1 MNNYINLFDSLNL
14 TMQSIFGT
22 DGIRGRF
29 NEEITYSLAYKVGYA
44 LASILENKKPILIG
58 RDTRMSGD
66 ILLHAIT
73 QGINDSGKKFIN
85 LGICPTPAIPF
96 LIQQENLSSGIMISA
111 SHNPPEYNGIKIFD
125 HKGQKITKYFE
136 NKIQKFIEE
145 SNQKN
150 LSVSTKASPLNAN
163 KDLMNIYIKSLIQT
177 MGGEN
182 LGGLKIILD
191 TCYGS
196 ATTCAKKIF
205 QSLGADVRVI
215 NNSKNGM
222 KINMNC
228 GSTNL
233 EPLQRALRE
242 SSADMGFSFDG
253 DADRV
258 IGIDSKG
265 NVLDGD
271 HILFLWGRELMEQ
284 KILTNNLLIS
294 TQMANL
300 GFEKAWKKIGGILY
314 RTDVGDKYVHDAIKK
329 KRAVLG
335 GEQSGHI
342 LSKIN
347 NFSGDGILTALQI
360 SKFCK
365 KKNINLNDW
374 LKSSFE
380 PFPQKL
386 TNINL
391 DFNINKLNP
400 KTKLLI
406 NQTLEN
412 FQEIYSDNCRV
423 YIRLSGTEPVIR
435 VLVEAQNYKEVDCLS
450 TEIKNKLLLEVNKI
464 MY

>member
-1 MNNYINLFDSLNL
+1 M
-14 TMQSIFGT
+14 
-22 DGIRGRF
+22 
-29 NEEITYSLAYKVGYA
+29 
-44 LASILENKKPILIG
+44 
-58 RDTRMSGD
+58 
-66 ILLHAIT
+66 
-73 QGINDSGKKFIN
+73 GK
-85 LGICPTPAIPF
+85 
-96 LIQQENLSSGIMISA
+96 
-111 SHNPPEYNGIKIFD
+111 
-125 HKGQKITKYFE
+125 KITKNFE
-136 NKIQKFIEE
+136 NKIQKLIEE
-145 SNQKN
+145 KHQNISIP
-150 LSVSTKASPLNAN
+150 TKVIPLNTN
-163 KDLMNIYIKSLIQT
+163 KDLMDIYIKSLIQS

-182 LGGLKIILD
+182 LSGLKIILD

-205 QSLGADVRVI
+205 QTLGADVRVI
-215 NNSKNGM
+215 NNSNNGL
-222 KINMNC
+222 KINLNC

-233 EPLQRALRE
+233 EPLKKALKE

-284 KILTNNLLIS
+284 KILTNNLLVS

-300 GFEKAWKKIGGILY
+300 GFESAWKKIGGILY
-314 RTDVGDKYVHDAIKK
+314 RTNVGDKYVYDAIRE

-360 SKFCK
+360 SKYCK
-365 KKNINLNDW
+365 VKKINLNDW

-400 KTKLLI
+400 KTKILI
-406 NQTLEN
+406 DETIEN
-412 FQEIYSDNCRV
+412 FQTIYSDNCRV
-423 YIRLSGTEPVIR
+423 YIRPSGTEPVIR
-435 VLVEAQNYKEVDCLS
+435 VLVEAKSPKKINSLS
-450 TEIKNKLLLEVNKI
+450 NEISTKLFLEINKI
-464 MY
+464 IN

>member
-1 MNNYINLFDSLNL
+1 
-14 TMQSIFGT
+14 
-22 DGIRGRF
+22 
-29 NEEITYSLAYKVGYA
+29 
-44 LASILENKKPILIG
+44 LAS
-58 RDTRMSGD
+58 
-66 ILLHAIT
+66 
-73 QGINDSGKKFIN
+73 Q
-85 LGICPTPAIPF
+85 
-96 LIQQENLSSGIMISA
+96 LSSKRSEPDFGIV
-111 SHNPPEYNGIKIFD
+111 HRYRNGHCF
-125 HKGQKITKYFE
+125 
-136 NKIQKFIEE
+136 NRIQKLIEE
-145 SNQKN
+145 SSQNI
-150 LSVSTKASPLNAN
+150 SVPKKVIPRNTN
-163 KDLMNIYIKSLIQT
+163 KDLIDIYIKSLIQT

-182 LGGLKIILD
+182 LDGLKIILD

-196 ATTCAKKIF
+196 ATTCAKNIF
-205 QSLGADVRVI
+205 QSLGADVKVI
-215 NNSKNGM
+215 NNSKNGL

-233 EPLQRALRE
+233 GPLKKALRE
-242 SSADMGFSFDG
+242 STADMGFSFDG

-284 KILTNNLLIS
+284 KILTNNVLIS

-300 GFEKAWKKIGGILY
+300 GFENAWKKIGGILY

-329 KRAVLG
+329 KKAVLG

-360 SKFCK
+360 SKYCK

-374 LKSSFE
+374 LRSSFE

-386 TNINL
+386 TNIKL

-400 KTKLLI
+400 KNKILI
-406 NQTLEN
+406 DESIKN
-412 FQEIYSDNCRV
+412 FQAIYSENCRV
-423 YIRLSGTEPVIR
+423 YIRPSGTEPVIR
-435 VLVEAQNYKEVDCLS
+435 VLVEAKSHKEVHSLS
-450 TEIKNKLLLEVNKI
+450 SEITKKLFLEIDKI
-464 MY
+464 IK

>member
-1 MNNYINLFDSLNL
+1 
-14 TMQSIFGT
+14 MQSIFGT

-44 LASILENKKPILIG
+44 LGSTLENKNPILIG
-58 RDTRMSGD
+58 RDTRISGD
-66 ILLHAIT
+66 ILLQAIT
-73 QGINDSGKKFIN
+73 QGINESGKKFIN

-96 LIQQENLSSGIMISA
+96 LIKQENLSSGIMISA

-125 HKGQKITKYFE
+125 HNGQKINKYFE
-136 NKIQKFIEE
+136 NKIQKLIEE
-145 SNQKN
+145 LNQN
-150 LSVSTKASPLNAN
+150 IEAPTKVIPQNTN
-163 KDLMNIYIKSLIQT
+163 KDLIDVYINSLIQT

-182 LGGLKIILD
+182 LSGLKIILD

-196 ATTCAKKIF
+196 ATTCAKQIF

-215 NNSKNGM
+215 NNSKNGL

-233 EPLQRALRE
+233 EPLKKALRE
-242 SSADMGFSFDG
+242 NPADMGFSFDG

-265 NVLDGD
+265 HVLDGD
-271 HILFLWGRELMEQ
+271 HILFLWGKELMEQ
-284 KILTNNLLIS
+284 KNLTNNLLIS

-300 GFEKAWKKIGGILY
+300 GFEKAWNKIGGILY
-314 RTDVGDKYVHDAIKK
+314 RTDVGDKYVHDAIKE

-360 SKFCK
+360 SKYCK

-374 LKSSFE
+374 LKSSFK
-380 PFPQKL
+380 PYPQTL
-386 TNINL
+386 SNINL
-391 DFNINKLNP
+391 DFNIKKLNP
-400 KTKLLI
+400 KTKILI
-406 NQTLEN
+406 DQTIEN
-412 FQEIYSDNCRV
+412 FQALYSDNCRV
-423 YIRLSGTEPVIR
+423 FIRPSGTEPLIR
-435 VLVEAQNYKEVDCLS
+435 VLVEAKNYEKVNSLS
-450 TEIKNKLLLEVNKI
+450 SEITNKLFLEINKI
-464 MY
+464 IN

>member
-1 MNNYINLFDSLNL
+1 
-14 TMQSIFGT
+14 MQSIFGT

-29 NEEITYSLAYKVGYA
+29 NEEITYSLAYKVGYF
-44 LASILENKKPILIG
+44 LGLNLENDNPILIG
-58 RDTRMSGD
+58 RDTRVSGN

-73 QGINDSGKKFIN
+73 KGINESGKKFIN

-96 LIQQENLSSGIMISA
+96 LIKKEKMSSGIMISA

-125 HKGQKITKYFE
+125 HNGQKITKNFE
-136 NKIQKFIEE
+136 NKIQQLIEE
-145 SNQKN
+145 SNQIG
-150 LSVSTKASPLNAN
+150 SVSTKEISLKTN
-163 KDLMNIYIKSLIQT
+163 KEFMDIYIQSLIQT
-177 MGGEN
+177 MEGEN
-182 LGGLKIILD
+182 LEGMKIILD

-205 QSLGADVRVI
+205 QKLGADVKVI
-215 NNSKNGM
+215 NNSQNGS

-233 EPLQRALRE
+233 EPLKKALKE
-242 SSADMGFSFDG
+242 NSADMGFSFDG

-258 IGIDSKG
+258 IGIDSTG
-265 NVLDGD
+265 NVLNGD
-271 HILFLWGRELMEQ
+271 HILFLWGRELLEQ
-284 KILTNNLLIS
+284 KILTKNLLIS

-300 GFEKAWKKIGGILY
+300 GFERAWNKIGGILY
-314 RTDVGDKYVHDAIKK
+314 RTDVGDKYVHDAIKE

-360 SKFCK
+360 SKYCK
-365 KKNINLNDW
+365 KKNITLNDW
-374 LKSSFE
+374 LKSSFD

-391 DFNINKLNP
+391 GFNINKINP
-400 KTKLLI
+400 KTKILI
-406 NQTLEN
+406 DQTIKN
-412 FQEIYSDNCRV
+412 FHEIYSDSCRI
-423 YIRLSGTEPVIR
+423 YIRPSGTEPLMRI
-435 VLVEAQNYKEVDCLS
+435 LVEAKNQKKVDFLS
-450 TEIKNKLLLEVNKI
+450 SEITNKLYLEINALI
-464 MY
+464 N

>member
-1 MNNYINLFDSLNL
+1 
-14 TMQSIFGT
+14 MQAIFGT
-22 DGIRGRF
+22 DGIRGKF
-29 NEEITYSLAYKVGYA
+29 NQEITYSLAYKVGYS
-44 LASILENKKPILIG
+44 LGLTLENKNPILIG
-58 RDTRMSGD
+58 RDTRISGD
-66 ILLHAIT
+66 ILLQAIT
-73 QGINDSGKKFIN
+73 QGLNESGKKFIN

-96 LIQQENLSSGIMISA
+96 LIKQQNLSSGIMISA

-125 HKGQKITKYFE
+125 HNGQKITKYLE
-136 NKIQKFIEE
+136 NKIQKLIEE
-145 SNQKN
+145 SNQN
-150 LSVSTKASPLNAN
+150 ISVPKKVIPLNTN
-163 KDLMNIYIKSLIQT
+163 KDLMDIYIKSLIQT

-182 LGGLKIILD
+182 LSGLKIILD

-196 ATTCAKKIF
+196 ATTCAKEIF
-205 QSLGADVRVI
+205 QALGADVRVI
-215 NNSKNGM
+215 NNSNNGF

-233 EPLQRALRE
+233 EPLKKALIE
-242 SSADMGFSFDG
+242 STADMGFSFDG

-265 NVLDGD
+265 NILDGD

-300 GFEKAWKKIGGILY
+300 GFEKAWEKIGGILY

-329 KRAVLG
+329 KKAFLG

-360 SKFCK
+360 AKYCK
-365 KKNINLNDW
+365 KKNITLNEW
-374 LKSSFE
+374 LKSSFV

-386 TNINL
+386 TNISL
-391 DFNINKLNP
+391 DFSINKINP
-400 KTKLLI
+400 ETKILI
-406 NQTLEN
+406 DQTIEI
-412 FQEIYSDNCRV
+412 FQKVYSDNCRV
-423 YIRLSGTEPVIR
+423 YIRPSGTEPVIR
-435 VLVEAQNYKEVDCLS
+435 VLVEAKNHKKVNSLSKEITNKLFL
-450 TEIKNKLLLEVNKI
+450 EINKIKN
-464 MY
+464 

>member
-1 MNNYINLFDSLNL
+1 
-14 TMQSIFGT
+14 MQSIFGT

-29 NEEITYSLAYKVGYA
+29 NKEITYSLAYKVGYA
-44 LASILENKKPILIG
+44 LGSNLENNNPILIG
-58 RDTRMSGD
+58 RDTRISGD
-66 ILLHAIT
+66 ILLQAIT
-73 QGINDSGKKFIN
+73 KGINASGRKFIN

-96 LIQQENLSSGIMISA
+96 LIKKEKMSSGIMISA

-125 HKGQKITKYFE
+125 HNGQKITKEVE
-136 NKIQKFIEE
+136 NKIQKLVEE
-145 SNQKN
+145 QNQN
-150 LSVSTKASPLNAN
+150 QSVPRKEFSLKTN
-163 KDLMNIYIKSLIQT
+163 KELMDIYMKSLTDT

-182 LGGLKIILD
+182 LSGLKIILD

-205 QSLGADVRVI
+205 KNLGADVRVI
-215 NNSKNGM
+215 NNSKNGL

-233 EPLQRALRE
+233 EPIKKELE
-242 SSADMGFSFDG
+242 ENPADMGFSFDG

-258 IGIDSKG
+258 IGLDSKG

-300 GFEKAWKKIGGILY
+300 GFEKAWNKIGGILH
-314 RTDVGDKYVHDAIKK
+314 RTDVGDKYVHDAIKE

-360 SKFCK
+360 AKYCK
-365 KKNINLNDW
+365 KKNITLNDW
-374 LKSSFE
+374 FKSSFD

-391 DFNINKLNP
+391 DFNINKINP
-400 KTKLLI
+400 KTRILI
-406 NQTLEN
+406 DRTI
-412 FQEIYSDNCRV
+412 EIYQANNSDNFRV
-423 YIRLSGTEPVIR
+423 YIRPSGTEPLMR
-435 VLVEAQNYKEVDCLS
+435 VLVEAKNHTKVNSLS
-450 TEIKNKLLLEVNKI
+450 SEITNKLSLEINKI
-464 MY
+464 MN

>member
-1 MNNYINLFDSLNL
+1 
-14 TMQSIFGT
+14 MQSIFGT
-22 DGIRGRF
+22 DGIRGKF

-44 LASILENKKPILIG
+44 LGSTLERENPILIG
-58 RDTRMSGD
+58 RDTRISGE
-66 ILLHAIT
+66 ILLQGLT
-73 QGINDSGKKFIN
+73 QGINKSGKKFIN
-85 LGICPTPAIPF
+85 LGICPTPAVPF
-96 LIQQENLSSGIMISA
+96 LIKQENLSSGIMITA
-111 SHNPPEYNGIKIFD
+111 SHNPPEYNGIKFFD
-125 HKGQKITKYFE
+125 HNGQKITKYVE
-136 NKIQKFIEE
+136 NKIQKLIEE
-145 SNQKN
+145 FNQN
-150 LSVSTKASPLNAN
+150 ISVPTTVIPVNTN
-163 KDLMNIYIKSLIQT
+163 KKLMEIYIESLIQT

-182 LGGLKIILD
+182 LSGLKIVLD
-191 TCYGS
+191 TCHGS
-196 ATTCAKKIF
+196 ATSCAKRIF

-215 NNSKNGM
+215 NNSKNGL
-222 KINMNC
+222 KINVNC

-233 EPLQRALRE
+233 EPLKKALRE
-242 SSADMGFSFDG
+242 STADMGFSFDG

-258 IGIDSKG
+258 IGIDSQG

-300 GFEKAWKKIGGILY
+300 GFENAWEKIGGTLY
-314 RTDVGDKYVHDAIKK
+314 RTDVGDKYVHEAINEKK
-329 KRAVLG
+329 AILG

-400 KTKLLI
+400 KSKILVDQTI
-406 NQTLEN
+406 NY
-412 FQEIYSDNCRV
+412 FQENYSDNCRV
-423 YIRLSGTEPVIR
+423 YIRPSGTEPVMRI
-435 VLVEAQNYKEVDCLS
+435 LVEAKNHKKVYSLS
-450 TEIKNKLLLEVNKI
+450 SEIKNKLFLEINKI
-464 MY
+464 MN

>member
-1 MNNYINLFDSLNL
+1 MH
-14 TMQSIFGT
+14 SIFGT

-29 NEEITYSLAYKVGYA
+29 NKEITYALAYKIGYA
-44 LASILENKKPILIG
+44 LGSNLENNNPILIG
-58 RDTRMSGD
+58 RDTRVSGD
-66 ILLHAIT
+66 ILLHAIAS
-73 QGINDSGKKFIN
+73 GIIASGKKFIN
-85 LGICPTPAIPF
+85 LGICPTPALPF
-96 LIQQENLSSGIMISA
+96 LIKQEQLSSGIMISA

-125 HKGQKITKYFE
+125 QNGQKINKICE
-136 NKIQKFIEE
+136 NKIQKLVEE
-145 SNQKN
+145 SNQNK
-150 LSVSTKASPLNAN
+150 SVSTEEINLNTN
-163 KDLMNIYIKSLIQT
+163 QELMDIYIQSLIQT
-177 MGGEN
+177 MEGEN
-182 LGGLKIILD
+182 LRGMKIILD

-215 NNSKNGM
+215 NNSKNGL

-233 EPLQRALRE
+233 EPLREALRE
-242 SSADMGFSFDG
+242 DPADMGFSFDG

-284 KILTNNLLIS
+284 KILSNNLLIS
-294 TQMANL
+294 TQMANI
-300 GFEKAWKKIGGILY
+300 GFEEAWEKIGGILY
-314 RTDVGDKYVHDAIKK
+314 RTDVGDKHVHDAIKEK
-329 KRAVLG
+329 GAVLG

-374 LKSSFE
+374 FKSSFE

-386 TNINL
+386 TNISLN
-391 DFNINKLNP
+391 FNINKLNP
-400 KTKLLI
+400 KTKILI
-406 NQTLEN
+406 DQTIEN

-423 YIRLSGTEPVIR
+423 YIRPSGTEPVMR
-435 VLVEAQNYKEVDCLS
+435 VLVEAKDHKKVYSLS
-450 TEIKNKLLLEVNKI
+450 SEIKNKLFLEIDKI
-464 MY
+464 IN